1 MKRER
6 PSLIVRKT
14 KRGLAPVS
22 AFDEERL
29 HGMALN
35 TECEVKPLTKRSN
48 SQLRLYWSVLSR
60 VVAATG
66 IAPTAAHLSDLL
78 KVHLGYCST
87 VYLLDKRKMLW
98 PDSIALEKMG
108 LFRSGG
114 MPPDEFNEFFQ
125 AAMAFLAER
134 CGFDPLLE
142 FSEGAAA

>member
-48 SQLRLYWSVLSR
+48 TQLRLYWSVLSR

-98 PDSIALEKMG
+98 PDSIALASMA
-108 LFRSGG
+108 
-114 MPPDEFNEFFQ
+114 PDEFNEFFE

>member
-1 MKRER
+1 
-6 PSLIVRKT
+6 
-14 KRGLAPVS
+14 
-22 AFDEERL
+22 
-29 HGMALN
+29 
-35 TECEVKPLTKRSN
+35 
-48 SQLRLYWSVLSR
+48 
-60 VVAATG
+60 
-66 IAPTAAHLSDLL
+66 L

-108 LFRSGG
+108 TE
-114 MPPDEFNEFFQ
+114 EFNEFFE

>member
-6 PSLIVRKT
+6 PSIIVRRT
-14 KRGLAPVS
+14 RRGLAPVS

-29 HGMALN
+29 HGMPMN
-35 TECEVKPLTKRSN
+35 TECEVRPLTKRSLP
-48 SQLRLYWSVLSR
+48 QLRLYWSILSR

-66 IAPTAAHLSDLL
+66 IAPTAAHLNDLL
-78 KVHLGYCST
+78 KVHLDYCTT

-98 PDSIALEKMG
+98 PDSIALEAMG
-108 LFRSGG
+108 TE
-114 MPPDEFNEFFQ
+114 EFNDFFN

>member
-48 SQLRLYWSVLSR
+48 RQLRLYWSILSR
-60 VVAATG
+60 VVAATQ

-78 KVHLGYCST
+78 KVHLGYGST

-98 PDSIALEKMG
+98 PDSIALEAMK
-108 LFRSGG
+108 
-114 MPPDEFNEFFQ
+114 PDEFNEFFE
-125 AAMAFLAER
+125 AAMASLAER

>member
-29 HGMALN
+29 HGMPLN
-35 TECEVKPLTKRSN
+35 TECEVKPLTKRSRV
-48 SQLRLYWSVLSR
+48 QQKLYWSILSR
-60 VVAATG
+60 VVAATE
-66 IAPTAAHLSDLL
+66 IAPTAGHLHDILR
-78 KVHLGYCST
+78 VELGYVTPVRLWSGK
-87 VYLLDKRKMLW
+87 LQLW
-98 PDSIALEKMG
+98 PDSTALDA
-108 LFRSGG
+108 
-114 MPPDEFNEFFQ
+114 MPPEDFSRYFDDT
-125 AAMAFLAER
+125 MRLIAER

>member
-29 HGMALN
+29 HAMALD
-35 TECEVKPLTKRSN
+35 TECEVKPLTKRSRP
-48 SQLRLYWSVLSR
+48 QLRLYWSILSR
-60 VVAATG
+60 VVAATD
-66 IAPTAAHLSDLL
+66 IAPTAAHLNDLL
-78 KVHLGYCST
+78 KVHLGYGST
-87 VYLLDKRKMLW
+87 VYLFDKRKMLW
-98 PDSIALEKMG
+98 PDSIALEAMG
-108 LFRSGG
+108 TE
-114 MPPDEFNEFFQ
+114 EFNEFFD
-125 AAMAFLAER
+125 AAMKLLAER

>member
-29 HGMALN
+29 HGMPLN

-48 SQLRLYWSVLSR
+48 SQLRLYWSLLSR
-60 VVAATG
+60 VVAATD

-78 KVHLGYCST
+78 KVHLGYSTT

-98 PDSIALEKMG
+98 PDSIALA
-108 LFRSGG
+108 S

>member
-48 SQLRLYWSVLSR
+48 SQLRLYWSILSR
-60 VVAATG
+60 VVAATQ
-66 IAPTAAHLSDLL
+66 ITPTATHLSNLL
-78 KVHLGYCST
+78 KVHLGYCNT
-87 VYLLDKRKMLW
+87 VYLLDGRKMLW
-98 PDSIALEKMG
+98 PDSIALG
-108 LFRSGG
+108 S
-114 MPPDEFNEFFQ
+114 MPPDEFNEFFE

-142 FSEGAAA
+142 FNEGAAA